1 MSWRISILVERF
13 NSLGE
18 LMKRVYC
25 SVLCLAALA
34 VVACN
39 KEGAQAAGES
49 LCANA
54 YISSPATKTV
64 YEIGNYGDKTGVKV
78 SWDTAESFKAYYDG
92 GAAPVVFSKTAA
104 GTSFTAES
112 VPEGVSVST
121 PFTAL
126 YGSAATLNSEWKI
139 DIDFSKQN
147 GEVDNLSAYDVM
159 TATSELKEGALLF
172 AFKHN
177 CAILRLKCV
186 NHTIKPV
193 SKVKLCFWKAQVSE
207 KFAGTGLV
215 KNPKEPYYSLSIDLK
230 TPSEKGSAV
239 KGQGYVT
246 YRYVI
251 VPAMSYLQPAK
262 GKEIMPADHLDAFLK
277 QIDFSESKCIEAGKV
292 YDVLCEC
299 GLEEDEGGGFWGD

>member
-1 MSWRISILVERF
+1 MNKIYSSAIIMALV
-13 NSLGE
+13 SL
-18 LMKRVYC
+18 
-25 SVLCLAALA
+25 
-34 VVACN
+34 VACN
-39 KEGAQAAGES
+39 KEGVQTVGETLS
-49 LCANA
+49 ANA
-54 YISSPATKTV
+54 YISPETKTEYV
-64 YEIGNYGDKTGVKV
+64 IGNYGEKAGVKV
-78 SWDTAESFKAYYDG
+78 SWSDEDSFKAYYDG
-92 GAAPVVFSKTAA
+92 SKNPINFSKKAA
-104 GTSFTAES
+104 GSSFSATDVPAGVTA
-112 VPEGVSVST
+112 ST
-121 PFTAL
+121 TFTGL
-126 YGSAATLNSEWKI
+126 YGSAATLNSDGKI

-147 GEVDNLSAYDVM
+147 GELDNLAAYDVM
-159 TATSELKEGALLF
+159 TATSKLTDGMLSF
-172 AFKHN
+172 AFHHN

-262 GKEIMPADHLDAFLK
+262 GKEIMPADHLDSFLR

>member
-1 MSWRISILVERF
+1 
-13 NSLGE
+13 
-18 LMKRVYC
+18 MKRVYY

-34 VVACN
+34 VAACN
-39 KEGAQAAGES
+39 KEGVQTAGES

-64 YEIGNYGDKTGVKV
+64 YEIGNFGEKAGVKV
-78 SWDTAESFKAYYDG
+78 SWDVAESFNAYYDG
-92 GAAPVVFSKTAA
+92 GASPVIFSKTAA

-121 PFTAL
+121 LFTGL
-126 YGSAATLNSEWKI
+126 YGSAATLNSEGKI

-159 TATSELKEGALLF
+159 TATSELKEGALSF

-193 SKVKLCFWKAQVSE
+193 SKVKLRFAKAQVSGE
-207 KFAGTGLV
+207 FGSAGFYNDN
-215 KNPKEPYYSLSIDLK
+215 KNKDVFLSINLK
-230 TPSEKGSAV
+230 TPVGAGSSEYGKGTV
-239 KGQGYVT
+239 G

-251 VPAMSYLQPAK
+251 VPAIGYQETGEGMLV
-262 GKEIMPADHLDAFLK
+262 GEIDE
-277 QIDFSESKCIEAGKV
+277 FSKTIELSGTKCIEAGKV

>member
-1 MSWRISILVERF
+1 
-13 NSLGE
+13 
-18 LMKRVYC
+18 MKRIYS
-25 SVLCLAALA
+25 SVVCLAALA

-39 KEGAQAAGES
+39 KEGAQIAGET

-54 YISSPATKTV
+54 YIASDATRTV
-64 YEIGNYGDKTGVKV
+64 YEVGNYGDKTGAKV
-78 SWDTAESFKAYYDG
+78 SWDTAESFRAYYDG
-92 GAAPVVFSKTAA
+92 GTAPVVFSKTAA

-112 VPEGVSVST
+112 VPDGVSVST
-121 PFTAL
+121 PFTGL
-126 YGSAATLNSEWKI
+126 YGSAATLNPDGKI

-147 GEVDNLSAYDVM
+147 GEADNLSAYDVM
-159 TATSELKEGALLF
+159 TATSELKDGALSF

-262 GKEIMPADHLDAFLK
+262 GKEIMPADHLDSFLR

>member
-1 MSWRISILVERF
+1 
-13 NSLGE
+13 
-18 LMKRVYC
+18 MKRVYY
-25 SVLCLAALA
+25 SVLCLAALT

-39 KEGAQAAGES
+39 KEGAQTAGEA

-54 YISSPATKTV
+54 YISSDATRTV
-64 YEIGNYGDKTGVKV
+64 YEVGNYGDKTGAKV
-78 SWDTAESFKAYYDG
+78 SWDTAESFRAYYDG
-92 GAAPVVFSKTAA
+92 GTAPVVFSKTAA

-121 PFTAL
+121 PFTGL
-126 YGSAATLNSEWKI
+126 YGSAAKLNPDGKI

-147 GEVDNLSAYDVM
+147 GEADNLSAYDVM
-159 TATSELKEGALLF
+159 TATSELKDGALSF

-262 GKEIMPADHLDAFLK
+262 GKEIMPTGDLDAFLR

>member
-1 MSWRISILVERF
+1 
-13 NSLGE
+13 
-18 LMKRVYC
+18 MKRIYS
-25 SVLCLAALA
+25 SVVCLAALA

-39 KEGAQAAGES
+39 KEGAQTAGET

-54 YISSPATKTV
+54 YISSDATRTV
-64 YEIGNYGDKTGVKV
+64 YEVGNYGDKTGVKV

-92 GAAPVVFSKTAA
+92 GTAPVVFSKTAA

-121 PFTAL
+121 PFTGL
-126 YGSAATLNSEWKI
+126 YGSAAKLNPDGKI

-147 GEVDNLSAYDVM
+147 GEADNLSAYDVM
-159 TATSELKEGALLF
+159 TATSELKDGALSF

-262 GKEIMPADHLDAFLK
+262 GKEMMPTGDLDAFLR

-299 GLEEDEGGGFWGD
+299 GIEAGDDGGIWGD

>member
-1 MSWRISILVERF
+1 
-13 NSLGE
+13 
-18 LMKRVYC
+18 MKRVYY
-25 SVLCLAALA
+25 SVLCLAALT

-39 KEGAQAAGES
+39 KEGAQTAGET

-54 YISSPATKTV
+54 YISSDATRTV
-64 YEIGNYGDKTGVKV
+64 YEVGNYGDQTGAKV
-78 SWDTAESFKAYYDG
+78 SWDTAESFRAYYDG
-92 GAAPVVFSKTAA
+92 GTAPVVFSKTAA

-121 PFTAL
+121 PFTGL
-126 YGSAATLNSEWKI
+126 YGSAATLNSDGII

-147 GEVDNLSAYDVM
+147 GEADNLSAYDVM
-159 TATSELKEGALLF
+159 TATSELKEGALSF

-262 GKEIMPADHLDAFLK
+262 GKEIVPADHLDSFLR

>member
-1 MSWRISILVERF
+1 
-13 NSLGE
+13 
-18 LMKRVYC
+18 MKRIYS

-39 KEGAQAAGES
+39 KEGAQTTGET

-54 YISSPATKTV
+54 YISSDATRTV
-64 YEIGNYGDKTGVKV
+64 YEVGNYGDKTGAKV
-78 SWDTAESFKAYYDG
+78 SWDTAESFMAYYDG
-92 GAAPVVFSKTAA
+92 GTAPVVFSKTAA

-121 PFTAL
+121 PFTGL
-126 YGSAATLNSEWKI
+126 YGSAATLNPDGKI
-139 DIDFSKQN
+139 DIDFSKQD
-147 GEVDNLSAYDVM
+147 GEADNLSAYDVM
-159 TATSELKEGALLF
+159 TATSELKEGALSF

-193 SKVKLCFWKAQVSE
+193 SKVKLLFLKAQVSVE
-207 KFAGTGLV
+207 FGGTGFYENARKYV
-215 KNPKEPYYSLSIDLK
+215 SLSINLK
-230 TPSEKGSAV
+230 TPVEAGSSEKG
-239 KGQGYVT
+239 KGTVGF
-246 YRYVI
+246 RYVI
-251 VPAMSYLQPAK
+251 VPAIGYQKSSYEGIPV
-262 GKEIMPADHLDAFLK
+262 GKFDE
-277 QIDFSESKCIEAGKV
+277 FSNSIELSGTKSIEAGKV

>member
-1 MSWRISILVERF
+1 MG
-13 NSLGE
+13 GE
-18 LMKRVYC
+18 LMKRVYY
-25 SVLCLAALA
+25 SVLCLAALT

-39 KEGAQAAGES
+39 KEGAQTAGEA

-54 YISSPATKTV
+54 YISSDATRTV
-64 YEIGNYGDKTGVKV
+64 YEVGNYGDKTGAKV
-78 SWDTAESFKAYYDG
+78 SWDTAESFRAYYDG
-92 GAAPVVFSKTAA
+92 GTAPVVFSKTAA

-121 PFTAL
+121 PFTGL
-126 YGSAATLNSEWKI
+126 YGSAAKLNPDGKI

-147 GEVDNLSAYDVM
+147 GEADNLSAYDVM
-159 TATSELKEGALLF
+159 TATSELKDGALSF

-262 GKEIMPADHLDAFLK
+262 GKEIMPTGDLDAFLR

>member
-1 MSWRISILVERF
+1 
-13 NSLGE
+13 
-18 LMKRVYC
+18 MKRIYS
-25 SVLCLAALA
+25 SVVCLAALA

-39 KEGAQAAGES
+39 KEGAQTAGET

-54 YISSPATKTV
+54 YISSDATRTV
-64 YEIGNYGDKTGVKV
+64 YEVGNYGDKTGAKV
-78 SWDTAESFKAYYDG
+78 SWDTAESFRAYYDG
-92 GAAPVVFSKTAA
+92 RTAPVVFSKTAA

-121 PFTAL
+121 PFTGL
-126 YGSAATLNSEWKI
+126 YGSAATLNPDGRI

-147 GEVDNLSAYDVM
+147 GEADNLSAYDVM
-159 TATSELKEGALLF
+159 TATSELKEGALSF

-193 SKVKLCFWKAQVSE
+193 SKVKLRFAKAQVSGE
-207 KFAGTGLV
+207 FGSAGFYNDN
-215 KNPKEPYYSLSIDLK
+215 KNKDVFLSINLK
-230 TPSEKGSAV
+230 TPVGAGSSEYGKGTV
-239 KGQGYVT
+239 G

-251 VPAMSYLQPAK
+251 VPAISYQETGEGMLV
-262 GKEIMPADHLDAFLK
+262 GK
-277 QIDFSESKCIEAGKV
+277 IDEFSKTIELSGTKCIEAGKV

-299 GLEEDEGGGFWGD
+299 GLEEDEGGGFWAD

>member
-1 MSWRISILVERF
+1 MG
-13 NSLGE
+13 GE
-18 LMKRVYC
+18 LMKRVYY
-25 SVLCLAALA
+25 SALCLAALA

-39 KEGAQAAGES
+39 KEGAQTTGET

-54 YISSPATKTV
+54 YISSDATRTV
-64 YEIGNYGDKTGVKV
+64 YEVGNYGDKTGAKV
-78 SWDTAESFKAYYDG
+78 SWDTAESFRAYYDG
-92 GAAPVVFSKTAA
+92 GTAPVVFSKTAA

-112 VPEGVSVST
+112 VPDGVSVST
-121 PFTAL
+121 PFTGL
-126 YGSAATLNSEWKI
+126 YGSAATLNPDGKI

-147 GEVDNLSAYDVM
+147 GEADNLSAYDVM
-159 TATSELKEGALLF
+159 TATSELKDGALSF

-262 GKEIMPADHLDAFLK
+262 GKEIMPTGDLDAFLR

-299 GLEEDEGGGFWGD
+299 GIEAGDDGGFWGD

>member
-1 MSWRISILVERF
+1 MR
-13 NSLGE
+13 GE
-18 LMKRVYC
+18 LMKRVYY

-39 KEGAQAAGES
+39 KEGAQTAGET

-54 YISSPATKTV
+54 YISSSATKTV
-64 YEIGNYGDKTGVKV
+64 YEIGNFGENARTKV
-78 SWDTAESFKAYYDG
+78 SWSDAESFKAYYDG
-92 GAAPVVFSKTAA
+92 GASPVIFSKTAA

-121 PFTAL
+121 PFTGL
-126 YGSAATLNSEWKI
+126 YGSAATLNPDGKI

-147 GEVDNLSAYDVM
+147 GEAGNISAYDVM
-159 TATSELKEGALLF
+159 TATSELKEGALSF

-186 NHTIKPV
+186 NHTANKANRV
-193 SKVKLCFWKAQVSE
+193 VLDFAKAQLSE
-207 KFAGTGLV
+207 DFGNTGFDSSS
-215 KNPKEPYYSLSIDLK
+215 KYWIRLSINLE
-230 TPSEKGSAV
+230 TPAEVGSSEYGKGSV
-239 KGQGYVT
+239 G
-246 YRYVI
+246 YRYVM
-251 VPAMSYLQPAK
+251 VPAMNYLDS
-262 GKEIMPADHLDAFLK
+262 MPEGLGTDSSFDPFMTFYRR
-277 QIDFSESKCIEAGKV
+277 IDFYATKYIEAGKV

>member
-1 MSWRISILVERF
+1 
-13 NSLGE
+13 
-18 LMKRVYC
+18 MKRIYS
-25 SVLCLAALA
+25 SVVCLAALA

-39 KEGAQAAGES
+39 KEGAQTTGET

-54 YISSPATKTV
+54 YISSDATRTV
-64 YEIGNYGDKTGVKV
+64 YEVGNYGDKTGVKV
-78 SWDTAESFKAYYDG
+78 SWDTDESFRAYYDG
-92 GAAPVVFSKTAA
+92 GTAPVVFSKTAA
-104 GTSFTAES
+104 GTLFTAES
-112 VPEGVSVST
+112 VPAGVSVST
-121 PFTAL
+121 SFTGL
-126 YGSAATLNSEWKI
+126 YGSAATLNPDGKI

-147 GEVDNLSAYDVM
+147 GEADNLSAYDVM
-159 TATSELKEGALLF
+159 TATSELKEDALSF

-230 TPSEKGSAV
+230 TPSEKGSSV

-251 VPAMSYLQPAK
+251 VPAMSYLQPAS
-262 GKEIMPADHLDAFLK
+262 GKEIMPKDNLDAFSK

-299 GLEEDEGGGFWGD
+299 GLEEDEGGGIWGD

>member
-1 MSWRISILVERF
+1 MNKIYSSAIVMALV
-13 NSLGE
+13 SL
-18 LMKRVYC
+18 
-25 SVLCLAALA
+25 
-34 VVACN
+34 VACN
-39 KEGAQAAGES
+39 KEGVQTVGETLS
-49 LCANA
+49 ANA
-54 YISSPATKTV
+54 YISPETKTDYV
-64 YEIGNYGDKTGVKV
+64 IGNYGEIAGVKV
-78 SWDTAESFKAYYDG
+78 SWSEAETFKAYYEG
-92 GAAPVVFSKTAA
+92 GAEPVIFSKTAA

-112 VPEGVSVST
+112 VPSGVTSST
-121 PFTAL
+121 TFTGL
-126 YGSAATLNSEWKI
+126 YGSKATLNSDGKI

-147 GEVDNLSAYDVM
+147 GELDNLAAYDVM
-159 TATSELKEGALLF
+159 TATSKLTDGMLSF

-193 SKVKLCFWKAQVSE
+193 SKVKLCFLKAQVSE

-262 GKEIMPADHLDAFLK
+262 GKEIMPADYLDSFLR
-277 QIDFSESKCIEAGKV
+277 QIDFSSTKSIEAGKV

>member
-1 MSWRISILVERF
+1 
-13 NSLGE
+13 
-18 LMKRVYC
+18 MKRIYY

-34 VVACN
+34 VAACN
-39 KEGAQAAGES
+39 KEGAQTAGET

-54 YISSPATKTV
+54 YISSPETKTV

-92 GAAPVVFSKTAA
+92 GASPVIFSKTAA

-121 PFTAL
+121 LFTGL
-126 YGSAATLNSEWKI
+126 YGSAATLNSAGKI

-159 TATSELKEGALLF
+159 TATSELNAGALSF

-177 CAILRLKCV
+177 CAILRLKCI
-186 NHTIKPV
+186 NHYDKEI
-193 SKVKLCFWKAQVSE
+193 SKLKLAFECAKLSDE
-207 KFAGTGLV
+207 FASTCLTV
-215 KNPKEPYYSLSIDLK
+215 MDYRQAASLSITLK
-230 TPSEKGSAV
+230 KPVAAGSPVKDKGTV
-239 KGQGYVT
+239 E

-251 VPAMSYLQPAK
+251 VPA
-262 GKEIMPADHLDAFLK
+262 LK
-277 QIDFSESKCIEAGKV
+277 FKDSNYSGIGFDGERFDKSITLSKTKSIEAGKV
-292 YDVLCEC
+292 YDVVCHAGAE
-299 GLEEDEGGGFWGD
+299 GDENGKIWID

>member
-1 MSWRISILVERF
+1 M
-13 NSLGE
+13 
-18 LMKRVYC
+18 
-25 SVLCLAALA
+25 
-34 VVACN
+34 
-39 KEGAQAAGES
+39 
-49 LCANA
+49 
-54 YISSPATKTV
+54 
-64 YEIGNYGDKTGVKV
+64 
-78 SWDTAESFKAYYDG
+78 
-92 GAAPVVFSKTAA
+92 
-104 GTSFTAES
+104 
-112 VPEGVSVST
+112 
-121 PFTAL
+121 
-126 YGSAATLNSEWKI
+126 NSEGKI

-147 GEVDNLSAYDVM
+147 GEADNLSAYDVM
-159 TATSELKEGALLF
+159 TATSELKEGALSF

-239 KGQGYVT
+239 KEQGYVT